1 MTALDAIAAWLR
13 DYQGQG
19 ADKRARNVAA
29 ILGMAAEHN
38 APGLG
43 ALTRQVA
50 NVTSVV
56 LSLARVSGAQ
66 ADALRGLADENA
78 ALRARVEKLDASA
91 AAAPKRDI
99 FGGFPFG
106 GP

>member
-13 DYQGQG
+13 DYQGEG
-19 ADKRARNVAA
+19 ADRRARNVAA
-29 ILGMAAEHN
+29 ILGLAAERN

-43 ALTRQVA
+43 ALTKQVA

-66 ADALRGLADENA
+66 ASMLRGLSDENA
-78 ALRARVEKLDASA
+78 ALRARVEKLEARASN
-91 AAAPKRDI
+91 APMV
-99 FGGFPFG
+99 P
-106 GP
+106 P